1 MTRKHHHP
9 RRAAAATLAGLSL
22 LLGACAPTTPQ
33 ADPAP
38 TPTASSPAPAPT
50 QTATNGCPGYLLAME
65 ENVLFRPRARNT
77 NPEYYF
83 VRFDQA
89 AHSKRTTLMGG
100 SSDSSPTQPGSLV
113 NQEITIGE
121 SVVSD
126 GVGTF
131 TLLDIAP
138 NSSDTSPRRI
148 TFCFE
153 ADPTLDL
160 NTDEIEKFNAR

>member
-1 MTRKHHHP
+1 MTRTQHRP
-9 RRAAAATLAGLSL
+9 APAAAAAGLAL
-22 LLGACAPTTPQ
+22 FLGACTPTTPQ
-33 ADPAP
+33 ADPTP
-38 TPTASSPAPAPT
+38 TPTASSPVPAPT

-83 VRFDQA
+83 VHFDQA
-89 AHSKRTTLMGG
+89 AHSQRTTLMGG
-100 SSDSSPTQPGSLV
+100 SSDSSPTQSGSLV

-131 TLLDIAP
+131 TLLDITP
-138 NSSDTSPRRI
+138 NSHDTSPRRI

-160 NTDEIEKFNAR
+160 NMDEIEKFNAH